1 MYNFHDVRRWA
12 LRHEFLLHVIH
23 VGRYMLI
30 IMVITRTEIVET
42 GIAILINAAYQKVKV
57 VIGISFFY
65 VKLDDWL
72 SLRFWL
78 LIIWQEALSC
88 YTHNK
93 ARKMIY
99 INYCHKNNISDSKMS
114 FLRQKTSGWPISRK
128 TFCNDIS
135 RKKMLLFDK
144 KVLTL
149 HSCLRNNK

>member
-12 LRHEFLLHVIH
+12 LRHEFLLHIIH

-72 SLRFWL
+72 SLRF
-78 LIIWQEALSC
+78 
-88 YTHNK
+88 
-93 ARKMIY
+93 
-99 INYCHKNNISDSKMS
+99 
-114 FLRQKTSGWPISRK
+114 
-128 TFCNDIS
+128 
-135 RKKMLLFDK
+135 
-144 KVLTL
+144 
-149 HSCLRNNK
+149 

>member
-65 VKLDDWL
+65 VKFDDWL
-72 SLRFWL
+72 SLRF
-78 LIIWQEALSC
+78 
-88 YTHNK
+88 
-93 ARKMIY
+93 
-99 INYCHKNNISDSKMS
+99 
-114 FLRQKTSGWPISRK
+114 
-128 TFCNDIS
+128 
-135 RKKMLLFDK
+135 
-144 KVLTL
+144 
-149 HSCLRNNK
+149 